1 MTIQTQIIPAMIAK
15 NQEELSKNINKVIN
29 HVEWIQLDIMD
40 DQFVP
45 NTSLFFD
52 FKLPSQKCLYE
63 AHLMVQHPEE
73 WIEKHIQKVDTVL
86 VHYES
91 DFDMERIISQVKQQK
106 KKIGFVINPETSV
119 NVLFEMLDNID
130 QVLIMTVKPG
140 FYGSKFLP
148 EMAEKIRELRKRKPS
163 LDIEVDG
170 GITPETIGLVSE
182 AGANLFVSGS
192 FIVKADKP
200 AQSIETLKEII
211 KQNTVETTSH

>member
-1 MTIQTQIIPAMIAK
+1 MTIHKKIIPAMIAK

-29 HVEWIQLDIMD
+29 FVDCIQLDIMD

-52 FKLPSQKCLYE
+52 FQLPNETCSYE

-73 WIEKHIQKVDTVL
+73 WIEKHLEKIDTVL

-91 DFDMERIISQVKQQK
+91 DFDMKKIISQVKQK
-106 KKIGFVINPETSV
+106 NKKIGFVINPETPV
-119 NVLFEMLDNID
+119 NVLFEVLDEID

-140 FYGSKFLP
+140 FYGSTFLP
-148 EMAEKIRELRKRKPS
+148 EMTEKIRELRKRKPS

-170 GITPETIGLVSE
+170 GITPKSIGLVHD

-192 FIVKADKP
+192 FIVKADNP
-200 AQSIETLKEII
+200 AESIETLKEII
-211 KQNTVETTSH
+211 KKNKL